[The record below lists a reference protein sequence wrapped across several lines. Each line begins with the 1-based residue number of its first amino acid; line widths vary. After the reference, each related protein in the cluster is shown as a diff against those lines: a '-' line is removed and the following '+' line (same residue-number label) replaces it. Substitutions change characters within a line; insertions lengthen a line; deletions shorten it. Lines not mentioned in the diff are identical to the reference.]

1 MANDDRAFP
10 HRELSEHIIGS
21 SMTVLNR
28 LGCGLPEKVYERA
41 LVIELRKRG
50 HLIDQQKA
58 FPVLYDGVCIGTLV
72 PDLVIDEAVVVDTKV
87 VADFDDE
94 HFGKMLSYLSITRLD
109 LALLVNFRYPRLR
122 WKRVV
127 LQSSSA

>member
-1 MANDDRAFP
+1 
-10 HRELSEHIIGS
+10 
-21 SMTVLNR
+21 MTVLNR